1 MLGNIFVSP
10 KTLLGDS
17 ALSVAKSVQEGDTR
31 VELIGKTPEELLDEM
46 ADVMTKER
54 DLVCYRKIRW

>member
-1 MLGNIFVSP
+1 MLGKYNSYRQK

-46 ADVMTKER
+46 ADVMTR
-54 DLVCYRKIRW
+54 SVI